1 MLPKSLILRF
11 SELSKGKKA
20 SVVGLPLLAVAAI
33 SSSLNSPSY
42 PRTIELSIPESQIVE
57 SILSDSADSQR
68 VYPDYEYE
76 IQSGDNLS
84 SIFTQ
89 LGFTYQ
95 EMMKV
100 METDLNYLALDT
112 LKPGNILRFWKGQD
126 GKSLAKMELEFS
138 MVERAVYSR
147 TPDGGYEF
155 KDVKIPG
162 KWKEFALIG
171 EIQGSFSQS
180 ANQLG
185 LGSSDI
191 DQIVTLLKDKINF
204 GRDLRAGDRFEV
216 VQSRQYVGDKLTGN
230 REIQAIK
237 ILGRSNEV
245 TAYLYKDGQY
255 YDKNGESLQRAF
267 QRYPSAHKWRMSS
280 PFDPQRRHPVTGRIA
295 PHNGTDFAAP
305 TGTPVLA
312 TGDGVVVMTRNH
324 PYAGKYVVINHGST
338 YTTRYLHLSKILVHK
353 GQKITRGQRIALSG
367 ATGRVTGPH
376 IHYEL
381 IVRGHPVNPM
391 TAKIPMANSV
401 PKKDMANFIARRDQL
416 DTMLEQQEGLL
427 AANQAET
434 SSANEVSATEATPE
448 SGS

>member
-1 MLPKSLILRF
+1 
-11 SELSKGKKA
+11 
-20 SVVGLPLLAVAAI
+20 
-33 SSSLNSPSY
+33 
-42 PRTIELSIPESQIVE
+42 
-57 SILSDSADSQR
+57 
-68 VYPDYEYE
+68 
-76 IQSGDNLS
+76 
-84 SIFTQ
+84 
-89 LGFTYQ
+89 
-95 EMMKV
+95 
-100 METDLNYLALDT
+100 
-112 LKPGNILRFWKGQD
+112 
-126 GKSLAKMELEFS
+126 
-138 MVERAVYSR
+138 
-147 TPDGGYEF
+147 
-155 KDVKIPG
+155 
-162 KWKEFALIG
+162 
-171 EIQGSFSQS
+171 
-180 ANQLG
+180 
-185 LGSSDI
+185 
-191 DQIVTLLKDKINF
+191 
-204 GRDLRAGDRFEV
+204 
-216 VQSRQYVGDKLTGN
+216 
-230 REIQAIK
+230 
-237 ILGRSNEV
+237 
-245 TAYLYKDGQY
+245 
-255 YDKNGESLQRAF
+255 
-267 QRYPSAHKWRMSS
+267 MSS